1 MTTLSDGTMVEVEPI
16 LVVRSVVAALVVV
29 VAFVGGKVVDSVVST
44 VEVLGVSVVDA
55 DTSSVVDVV
64 GVASVVDVEAAL
76 VADVVLGVASV
87 VDVDAASVVVVAEVV
102 SA

>member
-1 MTTLSDGTMVEVEPI
+1 M
-16 LVVRSVVAALVVV
+16 
-29 VAFVGGKVVDSVVST
+29 
-44 VEVLGVSVVDA
+44 
-55 DTSSVVDVV
+55 

>member
-1 MTTLSDGTMVEVEPI
+1 
-16 LVVRSVVAALVVV
+16 
-29 VAFVGGKVVDSVVST
+29 
-44 VEVLGVSVVDA
+44 
-55 DTSSVVDVV
+55 V

-87 VDVDAASVVVVAEVV
+87 VDVDAASVVVGAEVV